1 MRPTG
6 LDATLQRVRLLPFD
20 EYVQSLDRKHISA
33 GVLIRGARRRVL
45 LVETSYTPHWDIPG
59 GAVDAGESPWHAAK
73 REVEEELGLARPI
86 GRPLVI
92 DFVPGDGRMPER
104 LAFIFDGGLLSDDER
119 RALVITD
126 PEIRSVEMCTLA
138 ESAVRVKPVLARR
151 LTAALD
157 VAQTERDVALCHD
170 GTRV

>member
-1 MRPTG
+1 M
-6 LDATLQRVRLLPFD
+6 RLLPFD

-33 GVLIRGARRRVL
+33 GVLIRGACRRVL

-104 LAFIFDGGLLSDDER
+104 Q
-119 RALVITD
+119 ALVITD

-138 ESAVRVKPVLARR
+138 EAAVRVKPVLARR
-151 LTAALD
+151 LTAAFD